1 MLRRCAVG
9 TIRTVV
15 VDLRSDTV
23 TQPTPAMRRAMAGAV
38 VGDDGYGED
47 PTVRALEE
55 RFAEL
60 TGKDAA
66 VFVPSGTMGNQ
77 IALCLL
83 ARPGTNVVAGR
94 RAHVVNHELA
104 ASARNGLYQFRS
116 VDDTGGGLDR
126 AAVADAITSAEH
138 HHPPVSAITLEN
150 TAMHACGAALP
161 AEELDVLAGFG
172 LPVHL
177 DGARLFNAAV
187 ALDVP
192 PETLTAGATT
202 VMACISKGLCA
213 PIGSLLAL
221 PAELAAEARRERKRL
236 GGAMRQAGVLAAA
249 GLVAFDTMIDRLGDD
264 HARAARLAAAVE
276 ELLPG
281 SMPEPY
287 GGTNLVVFHHDDTAA
302 VLAHLAAAGVL
313 AGTIA
318 PGVVRLAVHAG
329 VDDLGI
335 ERAVEA
341 LRTVP
346 APGSAARR
354 R

>member
-1 MLRRCAVG
+1 
-9 TIRTVV
+9 
-15 VDLRSDTV
+15 
-23 TQPTPAMRRAMAGAV
+23 MRRAMADAV

-83 ARPGTNVVAGR
+83 ARAGTNVVAGR

-104 ASARNGLYQFRS
+104 ASARNGLYQFS
-116 VDDTGGGLDR
+116 TVDDTGGVLDLD
-126 AAVADAITSAEH
+126 AVDGAITSAAH
-138 HHPPVSAITLEN
+138 HYPPVSAITVEN
-150 TAMHACGAALP
+150 TAMHACGAALSP
-161 AEELDVLAGFG
+161 LAMRAIAAFG

-192 PETLTAGATT
+192 PASLADGATT
-202 VMACISKGLCA
+202 VMSCISKGLCA
-213 PIGSLLAL
+213 PVGSLLAL
-221 PAELAAEARRERKRL
+221 PADLEAEARRERKRL

-249 GLVAFDTMIDRLGDD
+249 GLVAFDTMIDRLAED
-264 HARAARLAAAVE
+264 HTRAARLAAAVE

-287 GGTNLVVFHHDDTAA
+287 GGTNLVVFRHDDTDA
-302 VLAHLAAAGVL
+302 VLGHLASRGVL

-318 PGVVRLAVHAG
+318 PDVVRLAVHAG
-329 VDDLGI
+329 VDDLAI
-335 ERAVEA
+335 EHAIEA
-341 LRTVP
+341 LRGVPPASTQP
-346 APGSAARR
+346 APR
-354 R
+354 